1 MRRLIYDVAM
11 SLDGFIAGP
20 SHDASGFLFQGDHV
34 DAYFERLQTYTHC
47 VMGKGTYEA
56 GYSWGIKPG
65 VNPYPHLDVHVCSNS
80 IELPPDSA
88 VKIARGDAVDFVRN
102 LKETGRGDIYLCGGG
117 AFAGAMLR
125 AGLID
130 TLLLKL
136 NPVVLGA
143 GVTLFG
149 NDRFDP
155 AGRFRLTETHQYES
169 GVVLLTYEH
178 HYSG

>member
-1 MRRLIYDVAM
+1 MRRLIYDVAV
-11 SLDGFIAGP
+11 SLDGFISGP
-20 SHDASGFLFQGDHV
+20 KDDTSGFLFQGDHV
-34 DAYFERLQTYTHC
+34 DAYFEWLQTYTHC

-65 VNPYPHLDVHVCSNS
+65 VNPYPHLDVHVCSTS

-88 VKIARGDAVDFVRN
+88 VKIARGDAADFVRN

-130 TLLLKL
+130 RLLLKL

-149 NDRFDP
+149 AERFDP
-155 AGRFRLTETHQYES
+155 TQRFTMTSTQPYQS
-169 GVVLLTYEH
+169 GVVLLTYEA
-178 HYSG
+178 S